1 MGMKRIALDWGDRV
15 RRSAW
20 RLIALPGPF
29 RWLGRHL
36 EPVLRTFDERYWERQ
51 WVVERSR
58 DPGVLADVVPD
69 QLKTAV
75 ADGWIAPGSR
85 CIDVG
90 TGRGQVAA
98 WLAEQGFDVLA
109 ADISEEATRLGSL
122 HFGHLAPRLEFRTL
136 DVSQATEE
144 MEGRFDFLF
153 DRGCYHVLPVLQR
166 EVYLANLTSWARPG
180 AKFLL
185 FSRRGPDADVPSLF
199 SPSFEIVHSEPI
211 LYVRS
216 TGPYP
221 RLGATGTAFRMIRR
235 GRESAPTVQES
246 VETPS
251 AT

>member
-58 DPGVLADVVPD
+58 DPGVLADAVPD

-75 ADGWIAPGSR
+75 ADGCIAPGSQ

-122 HFGHLAPRLEFRTL
+122 HFGHLTPRLEFRTL
-136 DVSQATEE
+136 DVSQTTEE

-221 RLGATGTAFRMIRR
+221 RLRATGTAFRMIRR

>member
-1 MGMKRIALDWGDRV
+1 
-15 RRSAW
+15 
-20 RLIALPGPF
+20 
-29 RWLGRHL
+29 
-36 EPVLRTFDERYWERQ
+36 
-51 WVVERSR
+51 
-58 DPGVLADVVPD
+58 
-69 QLKTAV
+69 
-75 ADGWIAPGSR
+75 
-85 CIDVG
+85 
-90 TGRGQVAA
+90 
-98 WLAEQGFDVLA
+98 
-109 ADISEEATRLGSL
+109 
-122 HFGHLAPRLEFRTL
+122 
-136 DVSQATEE
+136 